1 MKLSPFLTKPGHL
14 SVGYM
19 HHVSSLPIHTGTG
32 LPFPDLCF
40 DLMPS
45 ICIEVCSMQKHF
57 KWSVVSVRKML
68 SDILVHDI
76 ESL

>member
-1 MKLSPFLTKPGHL
+1 MRD
-14 SVGYM
+14 V
-19 HHVSSLPIHTGTG
+19 HHISYLPIHTGAE

-45 ICIEVCSMQKHF
+45 ICIEVCCMQKHF
-57 KWSVVSVRKML
+57 RWSVVSVRNML
-68 SDILVHDI
+68 SDVSVHDI